1 MRTLR
6 KCFLLAVVASGALLL
21 SARDASAFWGGWYR
35 TGCWYQTYSY
45 PAYTY
50 TYQPAYT
57 YTYQP
62 AYTYTYQPAPTYTY
76 QPAPTY
82 TYQSAYAYPAWSLGY
97 RWGWRLFR

>member
-21 SARDASAFWGGWYR
+21 SARDASACWGSWYR
-35 TGCWYQTYSY
+35 TGCYYQTYSY
-45 PAYTY
+45 PACYGYTYQPYYTSTHTYQPYYTSTY
-50 TYQPAYT
+50 TYQPYYTST

-62 AYTYTYQPAPTYTY
+62 YYT
-76 QPAPTY
+76 
-82 TYQSAYAYPAWSLGY
+82 YPAWFVGH